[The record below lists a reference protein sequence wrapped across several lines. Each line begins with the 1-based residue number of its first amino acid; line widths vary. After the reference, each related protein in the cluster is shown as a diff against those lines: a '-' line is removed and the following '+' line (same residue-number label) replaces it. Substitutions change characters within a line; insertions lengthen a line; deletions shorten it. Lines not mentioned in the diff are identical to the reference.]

1 MVIALP
7 HIRDNNNRSRGR
19 RVPVRTALIVALI
32 LLGGCGA
39 VRITATPHVPA
50 PLTYRMPTV
59 IALHVP
65 REFAQYLHKE
75 ERHGAKWEVAIG
87 TGQAETLTR
96 LLQAMFEEVIVVS
109 EVTASADSRVRA
121 VLEPAVDEYSFITP
135 RDAGSPV
142 YAVSIKYRI
151 NIYTAQGRL
160 ADSWGFTGYGS
171 VAADSGFDRDE
182 PMKRATELAIRDAG
196 AKLVAE
202 FRDQAAIRQVLEDK
216 PETASPVPAAT
227 AEPAT
232 APAPEKVP

>member
-1 MVIALP
+1 M
-7 HIRDNNNRSRGR
+7 
-19 RVPVRTALIVALI
+19 ALIV
-32 LLGGCGA
+32 LGGCGA
-39 VRITATPHVPA
+39 VRITARPHVPA
-50 PLTYRMPTV
+50 PLTYRMPAV
-59 IALHVP
+59 VALHVP
-65 REFAQYLHKE
+65 HEFAQYLHKE
-75 ERHGAKWEVAIG
+75 ERYGSKWEVAIG

-109 EVTASADSRVRA
+109 DVAANSDARVRA
-121 VLEPAVDEYSFITP
+121 ILEPAVDEYSFITP

-171 VAADSGFDRDE
+171 VADSGLARDE
-182 PMKRATELAIRDAG
+182 PMRRATELAIRDAG

-202 FRDQAAIRQVLEDK
+202 FRDQAAMQEVLEGK
-216 PETASPVPAAT
+216 QEAAPAAT

-232 APAPEKVP
+232 PSAPEKVP